1 MLAHIYFILLLSHA
15 KIETVSKLENK
26 FGTLVL
32 IPDYLYFLSIYTQLQ
47 ITSVTFELKSL
58 YNKVVV
64 LTDTI

>member
-1 MLAHIYFILLLSHA
+1 M
-15 KIETVSKLENK
+15 LENK

-47 ITSVTFELKSL
+47 ITLVTFELNNL
-58 YNKVVV
+58 YNKVAA